1 MSEERKTTNPVIGDF
16 VAKID
21 LSKDEELAADLKTL
35 IGDDFDDSALAA
47 EDLHPIH
54 LLVRFALADKP
65 LCYATLTQSLSH
77 LPLNK
82 FDAFSL
88 GVDSYTNCAS
98 TDIANEIK
106 SGRSGEFI
114 HVDEEYHGIPKK
126 GPGPFRYDIKKISYS
141 DFKEGCSRTGKDV
154 VLHLPLDACD
164 ETELNSEGDLDFL
177 EQVDIETYGKATRD
191 LDKFTTVFQLDNRVL
206 P

>member
-65 LCYATLTQSLSH
+65 VCYATLTQSLSH

-88 GVDSYTNCAS
+88 ELDSYSNCESSDAVN
-98 TDIANEIK
+98 DIRRGE
-106 SGRSGEFI
+106 SREFI

-126 GPGPFRYDIKKISYS
+126 GPGPFGYKIHDLSYGT
-141 DFKEGCSRTGKDV
+141 FKEGCSCIGKEV
-154 VLHLPLDACD
+154 LLHLPLAACD
-164 ETELNSEGDLDFL
+164 DTDLNSEGGLDFL
-177 EQVDIETYGKATRD
+177 EQVDVETYGKGTRD
-191 LDKFTTVFQLDNRVL
+191 PEKLSIVFELDPRV
-206 P
+206 